1 MILGIDASS
10 IRAGG
15 GVTHLVELLA
25 VASPQEF
32 GFSRVVVW
40 ASTDLLA
47 RIEDRPWLEK
57 AHHPFLDRSLG
68 FRILWQTFAL
78 TKLARAQRCDVLFVL
93 GGSYVTSFRPVVT
106 FNQNLLPFDFKELK
120 RFGPSFRMF
129 KMLALRYTQSRSFA
143 RADGVVFLTRQAR
156 DVVLS
161 VIGRMAG
168 RAAVI
173 PHGVDDRFHAEPRP
187 QLPIDHYSADRPFCL
202 LYVSTVNSYKHH
214 WHVVEAVH
222 LARQRGLPVI
232 LRVVGSSLPQPM
244 ARFEASL
251 KRFDPDRQFVTYVGE
266 VEHEQLPQEY
276 FQADAFIF
284 ASTCET
290 FGQIVTEAMSSGL
303 PITCSN
309 RSAMPELLEEA
320 AVYFDPEDPV
330 DIARGIEELLI
341 SPDRRASLAA
351 GAFEKA
357 RMYSW
362 RRCASETFSF
372 LAGVAQAGGATG
384 VR

>member
-25 VASPQEF
+25 VASPQDY

-40 ASTDLLA
+40 ASRDLLD

-68 FRILWQTFAL
+68 YRILWQTFAL
-78 TKLARAQRCDVLFVL
+78 TRLARAQRCSVLFVL

-106 FNQNLLPFDFKELK
+106 FNQNLLPFDYKELR

-129 KMLALRYTQSRSFA
+129 KMLALRFTQGRSFA
-143 RADGVVFLTRQAR
+143 RADGVVFLTKQAR
-156 DVVLS
+156 DVVTS
-161 VIGRMAG
+161 VIGAMSG

-173 PHGVDDRFHAEPRP
+173 PHGVDERFHAEPKA
-187 QLPIDHYSADRPFCL
+187 QLPIDHYSNAAPFCL

-214 WHVVEAVH
+214 WHVVEAMAHV
-222 LARQRGLPVI
+222 RRRGLPVV

-244 ARFEASL
+244 ARFAASL
-251 KRFDPDRQFVTYVGE
+251 KRFDPSGEFVTYVGE
-266 VEHEQLPQEY
+266 VAHEALPREY
-276 FQADAFIF
+276 VAADAFIF

-320 AVYFDPEDPV
+320 AVYFNPEDPV
-330 DIARGIEELLI
+330 DIARAICELVA
-341 SPDRRASLAA
+341 SPERRVALAQGASL
-351 GAFEKA
+351 KA
-357 RMYSW
+357 RAYSW
-362 RRCASETFSF
+362 HRCAAETLGF
-372 LAGVAQAGGATG
+372 LGEIAQSYGAA
-384 VR
+384 RSL